1 MLKKMQKCGLVV
13 GIMAALFIMTGCG
26 QKAPEKTAQESAAA
40 VETAAEETAAEEA
53 AVVTGEA
60 AWVFRTADGIYYW
73 KYTAESFEETALFA
87 NYKAVPGVKN
97 QFVFRGTD
105 GTLVGWKEDFNMSF
119 LEAVPAQLRA
129 NCSLGPMTAKRL
141 YAM

>member
-40 VETAAEETAAEEA
+40 VETAAEEA

-87 NYKAVPGVKN
+87 NY
-97 QFVFRGTD
+97 
-105 GTLVGWKEDFNMSF
+105 
-119 LEAVPAQLRA
+119 
-129 NCSLGPMTAKRL
+129 
-141 YAM
+141 

>member
-40 VETAAEETAAEEA
+40 VEAAAVETAAE
-53 AVVTGEA
+53 EA

-105 GTLVGWKEDFNMSF
+105 RTLSPLVK
-119 LEAVPAQLRA
+119 A
-129 NCSLGPMTAKRL
+129 NCSLEPMMAKRL
-141 YAM
+141 YVM